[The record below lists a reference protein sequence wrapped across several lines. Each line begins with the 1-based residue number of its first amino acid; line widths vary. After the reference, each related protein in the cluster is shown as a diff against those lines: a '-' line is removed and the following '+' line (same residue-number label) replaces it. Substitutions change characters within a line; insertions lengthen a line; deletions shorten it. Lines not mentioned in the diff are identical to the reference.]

1 MTADAERLARLPE
14 KPDERRMFNEG
25 VRLYESNNPL
35 IAIASALSVWHKM
48 APPGSQR
55 EMLAI
60 YSNEIHAAAALLSE
74 REAEV
79 ARLRE
84 TIARL
89 TKWQETDC
97 VEFPGEPA
105 LAIAHAARWPDS
117 RVDLARLFEEFAQ
130 SSREEVAR
138 LREASGSAMEWAG
151 DVAALTYPNRKSEHH
166 RVLARDIATALDHA
180 AQSSREAALWE
191 AAELVE
197 EASKAP
203 KDWTWGRLKTAIRA
217 LITKGGADAV

>member
-1 MTADAERLARLPE
+1 MTADAERLAASNDHWSVTVSRHGEEIVTMETNCLSGREISPD
-14 KPDERRMFNEG
+14 DERTIRT
-25 VRLYESNNPL
+25 
-35 IAIASALSVWHKM
+35 AA
-48 APPGSQR
+48 
-55 EMLAI
+55 EMLLAFI
-60 YSNEIHAAAALLSE
+60 GDASPEGLRTLLDE

-138 LREASGSAMEWAG
+138 LRGRVQYWVNMAG
-151 DVAALTYPNRKSEHH
+151 
-166 RVLARDIATALDHA
+166 IA
-180 AQSSREAALWE
+180 AQSSRETALGE